1 MKSWDMNK
9 IISCGLVFMGI
20 IAVVGWIMLSYKTGT
35 SSGTEIP
42 IAIVSG
48 LVGVLTGQKL
58 QEMKQNSQI
67 APQSPTAQTLGQVS
81 EVASQAQA
89 IANAVDALANL
100 GKKDKQTKGQSGES
114 SAEK

>member
-81 EVASQAQA
+81 EAASQAQT
-89 IANAVDALANL
+89 IVNAVDAL
-100 GKKDKQTKGQSGES
+100 GKIGK
-114 SAEK
+114 EKEKS

>member
-58 QEMKQNSQI
+58 QEMKQNSQMEQ
-67 APQSPTAQTLGQVS
+67 QSQTAQTLGQVA
-81 EVASQAQA
+81 ETASQAQS
-89 IANAVDALANL
+89 IVNAVDNIKDVFKNDKG
-100 GKKDKQTKGQSGES
+100 GKPK
-114 SAEK
+114 